1 MDIGIGI
8 PNPVPGASGTELI
21 AFARRA
27 EERGF
32 AGLATIDRVAFPT
45 HDSLITL
52 AAAAGATSRIN
63 LLTNILLAPAYPPV
77 LLAKASAT
85 LDQLSGGR
93 LALGLAPGGRADDYQ
108 LAGRDFHT
116 RGRDFDALLEL
127 LHRAWRGERIDGVAA
142 VSPMPVRNQRV
153 PILIGGTSEAA
164 MRRVAEW
171 GDGWTSG
178 GGGVQMAGQAFEQV
192 RGYWAKAGREGEP
205 RLAALAYYSLGGDAE
220 DASRDYLRTYYG
232 FLGEYT
238 DMIVE
243 GALRTP
249 EAIRSA
255 VTGYAEAGC
264 TELYLVATV
273 ARADQVDRLADVV
286 R

>member
-1 MDIGIGI
+1 
-8 PNPVPGASGTELI
+8 
-21 AFARRA
+21 
-27 EERGF
+27 
-32 AGLATIDRVAFPT
+32 
-45 HDSLITL
+45 
-52 AAAAGATSRIN
+52 
-63 LLTNILLAPAYPPV
+63 
-77 LLAKASAT
+77 
-85 LDQLSGGR
+85 
-93 LALGLAPGGRADDYQ
+93 
-108 LAGRDFHT
+108 
-116 RGRDFDALLEL
+116 
-127 LHRAWRGERIDGVAA
+127 
-142 VSPMPVRNQRV
+142 V
-153 PILIGGTSEAA
+153 PILIGGGSEAA

-232 FLGEYT
+232 FLGEYAN
-238 DMIVE
+238 MIVE

-249 EAIRSA
+249 EVIRSV

-286 R
+286 L